1 MFPRPSFS
9 TELVLQKLL
18 ELNEASI
25 KKKKTFF
32 FLFFFFTF
40 TTCTLCQNA
49 FETNLTLSYMSHC
62 LSCCMYHDVF
72 KH

>member
-25 KKKKTFF
+25 KKKKLFFSFF
-32 FLFFFFTF
+32 FL
-40 TTCTLCQNA
+40 
-49 FETNLTLSYMSHC
+49 LSQLVLYVKMP
-62 LSCCMYHDVF
+62 L
-72 KH
+72 KQI